1 MQVSIIRTSPD
12 EQVQF
17 FTSSDDGDNL
27 TPELGSVDIQ
37 VSSVLYLAQYKSKP
51 KGEEWRGENSTTTNG
66 TGQEIDAW
74 QGERPRADGTRQSKM
89 CGGPALDCTDRR
101 ALV

>member
-1 MQVSIIRTSPD
+1 MQISIIRTSPD
-12 EQVQF
+12 EQVLF
-17 FTSSDDGDNL
+17 FTSADDGDNL

-37 VSSVLYLAQYKSKP
+37 VSSVLYLAQYKP
-51 KGEEWRGENSTTTNG
+51 KSRERNGEARTPRRPMEPDQG
-66 TGQEIDAW
+66 IVVW
-74 QGERPRADGTRQSKM
+74 QGGRPRADGTRQSKM